1 MTGSTHH
8 YGFIGLGLI
17 GGSIARSL
25 KTIQPDCRITAYSRS
40 RAPLE
45 HALSD
50 GSIDVIADNISR
62 EYFGICDYIFLCTP
76 VKYISSYL
84 EQLAQCIGSN
94 CIITDVGSVKGY
106 VHESVEALGLTASF
120 IGGHPMAGSEKT
132 GYDNSDASILRGA
145 YYFIT
150 PTKDSPDDRLTEYEG
165 LVRAMGAIPVI
176 TDCQTHD
183 HTVAAISHLPHLVA
197 SSLVNLVKDSDN
209 PEQLMKLVAAG
220 GFKDITRIASS
231 PLKCGSRYAKPT
243 VTQYCH
249 SLMTTSH
256 HCKTYEATLHST
268 ATDTYTDCL
277 RNQGTTVI
285 HLGNNPYPSPKQP
298 PPTNSR
304 RMELVG
310 MLSVPY
316 ARK

>member
-165 LVRAMGAIPVI
+165 LVSAMGSIPVI

-231 PLKCGSRYAKPT
+231 
-243 VTQYCH
+243 
-249 SLMTTSH
+249 
-256 HCKTYEATLHST
+256 
-268 ATDTYTDCL
+268 
-277 RNQGTTVI
+277 
-285 HLGNNPYPSPKQP
+285 SPEMWEQICQ
-298 PPTNSR
+298 TNSDAI
-304 RMELVG
+304 
-310 MLSVPY
+310 LSLLDDYIASLQDIRSNIAQHSDGYVY
-316 ARK
+316 RLFEKSRDYRDSFGK